1 MRLHNRKARCKL
13 NRMLDITTMIE
24 HANEGS
30 QAAIDELFREL
41 YQDLKRLARSRLSRS
56 EPITLLD
63 PTSLVNEAYL
73 HFVSAKRLDLKDRG
87 HFLTYAA
94 KVMRNIVIDF
104 IRERRAERR
113 GGGQMEV
120 TLNTDMG
127 VASID
132 KDDEALR
139 VHEALLELAESD
151 PRMVKVVELRYFAG
165 LTEAESAEALGVTE
179 RTVRRDWDKARM
191 LLAAMLRAT

>member
-1 MRLHNRKARCKL
+1 
-13 NRMLDITTMIE
+13 MLDITTMIE
-24 HANEGS
+24 QANDGS
-30 QAAIDELFREL
+30 QTAIDELFREL

-113 GGGQMEV
+113 GGGQMQV

-127 VASID
+127 VAAID
-132 KDDEALR
+132 KDDEALH